1 MERRIFLNG
10 LFAAATLV
18 VTSTAAFSATFAE
31 DVVAQLTHQGFFNI
45 VVETTWL
52 GRVRIVANRRDG
64 QREIVLNPR
73 TGEVLRDTWQIIGKA
88 STTPIIDDVGVK
100 TAPSGD
106 SAGSSGGDSTGS
118 SGGDSTGSSGGDS
131 AGSSGGDSQGD
142 GGGNSGSDGSGT
154 GSDGS
159 NSGNDTT
166 SGGGSSNSGSGS
178 DSGSGSG
185 EGNGDSGGGN
195 GDDKS
200 GKVN

>member
-118 SGGDSTGSSGGDS
+118 SGGDS

-159 NSGNDTT
+159 NSGNDST

>member
-118 SGGDSTGSSGGDS
+118 SGGDS

>member
-118 SGGDSTGSSGGDS
+118 SGDDSAGSGDST
-131 AGSSGGDSQGD
+131 GSSGGDSQGD

-159 NSGNDTT
+159 NSGNDST